1 MLYNTKGRYRMEN
14 KYLKLHS
21 LLRMAAALIALIVFI
36 SMFIT
41 KQVVHKD
48 FPDQAFCMWNE
59 AFFDDAGTG
68 TKGTVLGFIGYLFV
82 LFGGLAGLAFVFIDE
97 LIGKDLTKKL
107 SFIAGGVI
115 AVGAVMMLLTGVLYR
130 GMNADGL
137 GIKDYRLAA
146 GPIVFAILAFIAGA
160 ANAAAPLLEEKGL

>member
-1 MLYNTKGRYRMEN
+1 MEN

-21 LLRMAAALIALIVFI
+21 LLRMAAALIALITFI

-41 KQVVHKD
+41 KQIVHSD
-48 FPDQAFCMWNE
+48 YPNDIFLMWNE
-59 AFFDDAGTG
+59 AFFDDVD

-115 AVGAVMMLLTGVLYR
+115 AIGAVMMLLTGVLYR
-130 GMNADGL
+130 GMNSDGL
-137 GIKDYRLAA
+137 GIKYFRLAS
-146 GPIVFAILAFIAGA
+146 GPIVFAILAMIAGA
-160 ANAAAPLLEEKGL
+160 ANAAAPILEEKGL

>member
-41 KQVVHKD
+41 KQVVHSEYPND
-48 FPDQAFCMWNE
+48 VFLMWNE
-59 AFFDDAGTG
+59 AFFDDVD

-130 GMNADGL
+130 GMNGDGL

-146 GPIVFAILAFIAGA
+146 GPIVFAILSFVA
-160 ANAAAPLLEEKGL
+160 AACNAAAPILEDKGL

>member
-1 MLYNTKGRYRMEN
+1 MEN

-21 LLRMAAALIALIVFI
+21 LLRMAAALIALITFI

-41 KQVVHKD
+41 KQIVHSEMPND
-48 FPDQAFCMWNE
+48 IFLMWNE
-59 AFFDDAGTG
+59 AFFDDVD
-68 TKGTVLGFIGYLFV
+68 TKGTVLCFIGYLFV

-130 GMNADGL
+130 GMNSDGL
-137 GIKDYRLAA
+137 GIKYFVLGA
-146 GPIVFAILAFIAGA
+146 GPIVFAILSFVA
-160 ANAAAPLLEEKGL
+160 AACNAAAPILEDKGF

>member
-1 MLYNTKGRYRMEN
+1 MEN

-21 LLRMAAALIALIVFI
+21 LLRMGAALIALITFI

-41 KQVVHKD
+41 KQIVHSD
-48 FPDQAFCMWNE
+48 YPNDIFLMWNE
-59 AFFDDAGTG
+59 AFFDDSGAG

-115 AVGAVMMLLTGVLYR
+115 AIGAVMMLLTGVLYR
-130 GMNADGL
+130 GMNSDGL
-137 GIKDYRLAA
+137 GIKYFRLAA
-146 GPIVFAILAFIAGA
+146 GPIVFAILSFVAAA
-160 ANAAAPLLEEKGL
+160 ANAAAPILEDKGL

>member
-1 MLYNTKGRYRMEN
+1 MEN

-21 LLRMAAALIALIVFI
+21 LLRMAAALIALITFI

-41 KQVVHKD
+41 KQVVHREYPND
-48 FPDQAFCMWNE
+48 VFLMWNE
-59 AFFDDAGTG
+59 AFFDDVD

-107 SFIAGGVI
+107 SFIAAGVI

-130 GMNADGL
+130 GMNSDGL
-137 GIKDYRLAA
+137 GIKYFVLGA
-146 GPIVFAILAFIAGA
+146 GPIVFAILSFVA
-160 ANAAAPLLEEKGL
+160 AACNAAAPILEDKSL

>member
-1 MLYNTKGRYRMEN
+1 MEN

-21 LLRMAAALIALIVFI
+21 LLRMAAALIALITFI

-41 KQVVHKD
+41 KQIVHREYPND
-48 FPDQAFCMWNE
+48 VFLMWNE
-59 AFFDDAGTG
+59 AFFDDVD

-82 LFGGLAGLAFVFIDE
+82 LFGGLAGLAFVFVDE

-130 GMNADGL
+130 GMNGDGL

>member
-21 LLRMAAALIALIVFI
+21 LLRMAAALIALITFI

-41 KQVVHKD
+41 KQIVHREYPND
-48 FPDQAFCMWNE
+48 VFLMWNE
-59 AFFDDAGTG
+59 AFFDDVD

-82 LFGGLAGLAFVFIDE
+82 LFGGLAGLAFVFVDE

-130 GMNADGL
+130 GMNSDGL
-137 GIKDYRLAA
+137 GIKYFVLGA
-146 GPIVFAILAFIAGA
+146 GPIVFAILSFVA
-160 ANAAAPLLEEKGL
+160 AACNAAAPILEDKGL

>member
-1 MLYNTKGRYRMEN
+1 MEN

-21 LLRMAAALIALIVFI
+21 LLRMAAALIALITFI

-41 KQVVHKD
+41 KQIVHREYPND
-48 FPDQAFCMWNE
+48 VFLMWNE
-59 AFFDDAGTG
+59 AFFDDVD

-130 GMNADGL
+130 GMNGDGL

>member
-1 MLYNTKGRYRMEN
+1 MYNTKGRYRMEN

-21 LLRMAAALIALIVFI
+21 LLRMAAALIALITFI

-41 KQVVHKD
+41 KQVVHREYPND
-48 FPDQAFCMWNE
+48 VFLMWNE
-59 AFFDDAGTG
+59 AFFDDVD

-97 LIGKDLTKKL
+97 LIGNDLTKKL
-107 SFIAGGVI
+107 SFIAAGVI

-130 GMNADGL
+130 GMNSDGL
-137 GIKDYRLAA
+137 GIKYFVLGA
-146 GPIVFAILAFIAGA
+146 GPIVFAILSFIAA
-160 ANAAAPLLEEKGL
+160 ACNAAAPILEDKGL

>member
-1 MLYNTKGRYRMEN
+1 MYNTKGRYRMEN

-21 LLRMAAALIALIVFI
+21 LLRMAAALIALITFI

-41 KQVVHKD
+41 KQIVHREYPND
-48 FPDQAFCMWNE
+48 VFLMWNE
-59 AFFDDAGTG
+59 AFFDDVD

-107 SFIAGGVI
+107 SFIAAGVI

-130 GMNADGL
+130 GMNSDGL
-137 GIKDYRLAA
+137 GIKYFVLGA
-146 GPIVFAILAFIAGA
+146 GPIVFAILSFIAA
-160 ANAAAPLLEEKGL
+160 ACNAVAPILEDKGL

>member
-1 MLYNTKGRYRMEN
+1 MEN

-21 LLRMAAALIALIVFI
+21 LLRMAAALIALITFI

-41 KQVVHKD
+41 KQIVHREYPND
-48 FPDQAFCMWNE
+48 VFLMWNE
-59 AFFDDAGTG
+59 AFFDDVD

-82 LFGGLAGLAFVFIDE
+82 LFGGLAGLAFVFVDE

-130 GMNADGL
+130 GMNSDGL
-137 GIKDYRLAA
+137 GIKYFVLGA
-146 GPIVFAILAFIAGA
+146 GPIVFAILSFVA
-160 ANAAAPLLEEKGL
+160 AACNAAAPILEDKGF

>member
-1 MLYNTKGRYRMEN
+1 MEN

-21 LLRMAAALIALIVFI
+21 LLRMAAALIAVITFI

-41 KQVVHKD
+41 KQIVHSELPND
-48 FPDQAFCMWNE
+48 VFLMWNE
-59 AFFDDAGTG
+59 AFFDDVD

-107 SFIAGGVI
+107 SFIAAGVI
-115 AVGAVMMLLTGVLYR
+115 AVGAVMMLLTGVIYR
-130 GMNADGL
+130 GMNADGF
-137 GIKDYRLAA
+137 GVKDYRLAA
-146 GPIVFAILAFIAGA
+146 GPIVFAILAMVAGA
-160 ANAAAPLLEEKGL
+160 ANAAAPILEDKGL

>member
-21 LLRMAAALIALIVFI
+21 LLRMAAALIALITFI

-41 KQVVHKD
+41 KQVVHSEYPND
-48 FPDQAFCMWNE
+48 VFLMWNE
-59 AFFDDAGTG
+59 AFFDDVD

-107 SFIAGGVI
+107 SFIAAGVI

-130 GMNADGL
+130 GMNSDGL
-137 GIKDYRLAA
+137 GIKYFVLGA
-146 GPIVFAILAFIAGA
+146 GPIVFAILSFVA
-160 ANAAAPLLEEKGL
+160 AACNAAAPILEDKGL

>member
-1 MLYNTKGRYRMEN
+1 MEN

-21 LLRMAAALIALIVFI
+21 LLRMAAALIALITFI

-41 KQVVHKD
+41 KQIVHREYPND
-48 FPDQAFCMWNE
+48 VFLMWNE
-59 AFFDDAGTG
+59 AFFDDVD

-82 LFGGLAGLAFVFIDE
+82 LFGGLAGLAFVFFDE

-130 GMNADGL
+130 GMNSDGL
-137 GIKDYRLAA
+137 GIKYLVLGA
-146 GPIVFAILAFIAGA
+146 GPMVFAILSFIAA
-160 ANAAAPLLEEKGL
+160 ACNAAAPILEDKGL

>member
-21 LLRMAAALIALIVFI
+21 LLRMAAALIAVITFV

-41 KQVVHKD
+41 KQIVHSEL
-48 FPDQAFCMWNE
+48 PDDVFLMWNE
-59 AFFDDAGTG
+59 AFFDDAD

-115 AVGAVMMLLTGVLYR
+115 VLGAVMMLLTGAIYR

-137 GIKDYRLAA
+137 GIKYFRLGA
-146 GPIVFAILAFIAGA
+146 GPIVFAILAMVAGL
-160 ANAAAPLLEEKGL
+160 ANAAAPILEDKGL

>member
-21 LLRMAAALIALIVFI
+21 LLRMAAALIALITFI

-41 KQVVHKD
+41 KQIVHSEMPND
-48 FPDQAFCMWNE
+48 IFLMWNE
-59 AFFDDAGTG
+59 AFFDDVD

-107 SFIAGGVI
+107 SFIAAGVI
-115 AVGAVMMLLTGVLYR
+115 AVGAVMMLLTGVIYR
-130 GMNADGL
+130 GMNGDGL
-137 GIKDYRLAA
+137 GIKYFVLGA
-146 GPIVFAILAFIAGA
+146 GPIVFAILSFVA
-160 ANAAAPLLEEKGL
+160 AACNAAAPILEDKGF

>member
-1 MLYNTKGRYRMEN
+1 MEN

-41 KQVVHKD
+41 KQIVHREYPND
-48 FPDQAFCMWNE
+48 VFLMWNE
-59 AFFDDAGTG
+59 AFFDDVD

-82 LFGGLAGLAFVFIDE
+82 LFGGLAGLAFVFVDE

-130 GMNADGL
+130 GMNSDGL
-137 GIKDYRLAA
+137 GIKYFVLGA
-146 GPIVFAILAFIAGA
+146 GPIVFAILSFVA
-160 ANAAAPLLEEKGL
+160 AACNAAAPILEDKGL

>member
-21 LLRMAAALIALIVFI
+21 LLRMAAALIAVITFI
-36 SMFIT
+36 SMFIS
-41 KQVVHKD
+41 KQIVHSEYPND
-48 FPDQAFCMWNE
+48 IFLMWNE
-59 AFFDDAGTG
+59 AFFDDVD

-115 AVGAVMMLLTGVLYR
+115 AAGAVMMLLTGVLYR
-130 GMNADGL
+130 GMNSDGL
-137 GIKDYRLAA
+137 GIKYFVLGA
-146 GPIVFAILAFIAGA
+146 GPIVFAILSFIAAA
-160 ANAAAPLLEEKGL
+160 ANAAAPILEDKGY

>member
-1 MLYNTKGRYRMEN
+1 MEN

-21 LLRMAAALIALIVFI
+21 LLRMAAALIALITFI

-41 KQVVHKD
+41 KQIVHSEMPND
-48 FPDQAFCMWNE
+48 IFLMWNE
-59 AFFDDAGTG
+59 AFFDDVD

-107 SFIAGGVI
+107 SFIAAGVI

-130 GMNADGL
+130 GMNSDGL
-137 GIKDYRLAA
+137 GIKYFVLGA
-146 GPIVFAILAFIAGA
+146 GPIVFAILSFVA
-160 ANAAAPLLEEKGL
+160 AACNAAAPILEDKGF

>member
-21 LLRMAAALIALIVFI
+21 LLRMAAALIALITFI

-41 KQVVHKD
+41 KQIVHREYPND
-48 FPDQAFCMWNE
+48 VFLMWNE
-59 AFFDDAGTG
+59 AFFDDVD

-82 LFGGLAGLAFVFIDE
+82 LFGGLAGLAFVFVDE

-130 GMNADGL
+130 GMNSDGL
-137 GIKDYRLAA
+137 GIKYFVLGA
-146 GPIVFAILAFIAGA
+146 GPIVFAILSFIAAA
-160 ANAAAPLLEEKGL
+160 ANAAAPILEDKGL

>member
-1 MLYNTKGRYRMEN
+1 MEN

-41 KQVVHKD
+41 KQIVHREYPND
-48 FPDQAFCMWNE
+48 VFLMWNE
-59 AFFDDAGTG
+59 AFFDDVD

-130 GMNADGL
+130 GMNGDGF
-137 GIKDYRLAA
+137 GVKDYRLAS
-146 GPIVFAILAFIAGA
+146 GPIVFAILSFVAAGV
-160 ANAAAPLLEEKGL
+160 NAAAPILEDKGL

>member
-1 MLYNTKGRYRMEN
+1 MYNTKGRYRMEN

-21 LLRMAAALIALIVFI
+21 LLRMAAALIALITFI
-36 SMFIT
+36 SVFIT
-41 KQVVHKD
+41 KQIVHREYPND
-48 FPDQAFCMWNE
+48 VFLMWNE
-59 AFFDDAGTG
+59 AFFDDVD

-82 LFGGLAGLAFVFIDE
+82 LFGGLAGLAFVFVDE

-130 GMNADGL
+130 GMNSDGL
-137 GIKDYRLAA
+137 GIKYFVLGA
-146 GPIVFAILAFIAGA
+146 GPIVFAILSFIAA
-160 ANAAAPLLEEKGL
+160 ACNAAAPILEDKGL

>member
-1 MLYNTKGRYRMEN
+1 MYNTKGRYRMEN

-21 LLRMAAALIALIVFI
+21 LLRMAAALIALITFI

-41 KQVVHKD
+41 KQVVHSEYPND
-48 FPDQAFCMWNE
+48 VFLMWNE
-59 AFFDDAGTG
+59 AFFDDVD

-130 GMNADGL
+130 GMNGDGL

-146 GPIVFAILAFIAGA
+146 GPIVFAILSFVAAG
-160 ANAAAPLLEEKGL
+160 ANAAAPILEDKGL

>member
-1 MLYNTKGRYRMEN
+1 MYNTKGRYRMEN

-21 LLRMAAALIALIVFI
+21 LLRMAAALIALITFI

-41 KQVVHKD
+41 KQIVHREYPND
-48 FPDQAFCMWNE
+48 VFLMWNE
-59 AFFDDAGTG
+59 AFFDDVD

-82 LFGGLAGLAFVFIDE
+82 LFGGLAGLAFVFVDE

-130 GMNADGL
+130 GMNSDGL
-137 GIKDYRLAA
+137 GIKYFVLGA
-146 GPIVFAILAFIAGA
+146 GPIVFAILSFVA
-160 ANAAAPLLEEKGL
+160 AACNAAAPILEDKGL

>member
-1 MLYNTKGRYRMEN
+1 MYNTKGRYRMEN

-21 LLRMAAALIALIVFI
+21 LLRMAAALIALITFI

-41 KQVVHKD
+41 KQVVHREYPND
-48 FPDQAFCMWNE
+48 VFLMWNE
-59 AFFDDAGTG
+59 AFFDDID

-107 SFIAGGVI
+107 SFIAAGVI

-130 GMNADGL
+130 GMNSDGL
-137 GIKDYRLAA
+137 GIKYFVLGA
-146 GPIVFAILAFIAGA
+146 GPIVFAIFSFIAA
-160 ANAAAPLLEEKGL
+160 ACNAAAPILEDKGL

>member
-1 MLYNTKGRYRMEN
+1 MYNTKGRYRMEN

-21 LLRMAAALIALIVFI
+21 LLRMAAALIALITFI

-41 KQVVHKD
+41 KQVVHSEYPND
-48 FPDQAFCMWNE
+48 VFLMWNE
-59 AFFDDAGTG
+59 AFFDDVD

-107 SFIAGGVI
+107 SFIAAGVI

-130 GMNADGL
+130 GMNSDGL
-137 GIKDYRLAA
+137 GIKYFVLGA
-146 GPIVFAILAFIAGA
+146 GPIVFAILSFIAA
-160 ANAAAPLLEEKGL
+160 ACNAAAPILEDKGL

>member
-1 MLYNTKGRYRMEN
+1 MYNTKGRYRMEN

-21 LLRMAAALIALIVFI
+21 LLRMAAALIALITFI

-41 KQVVHKD
+41 KQIVHREYPND
-48 FPDQAFCMWNE
+48 VFLMWNE
-59 AFFDDAGTG
+59 AFFDDVD

-82 LFGGLAGLAFVFIDE
+82 LFGGLAGLAFVFVDE

-130 GMNADGL
+130 GMNSDGL
-137 GIKDYRLAA
+137 GIKYFVLGA
-146 GPIVFAILAFIAGA
+146 GPIVFAILSFIAAA
-160 ANAAAPLLEEKGL
+160 ANAAAPILEDKGL

>member
-21 LLRMAAALIALIVFI
+21 LLRMAAALIALITFI

-41 KQVVHKD
+41 KQIVHREYPND
-48 FPDQAFCMWNE
+48 VFLMWNE
-59 AFFDDAGTG
+59 AFFDDVD

-82 LFGGLAGLAFVFIDE
+82 LFGGLAGLAFVFVDE

-130 GMNADGL
+130 GMNSDGL
-137 GIKDYRLAA
+137 GIKYFALGA
-146 GPIVFAILAFIAGA
+146 GPIVFAILSFIAA
-160 ANAAAPLLEEKGL
+160 ACNAAAPILEDKGL

>member
-1 MLYNTKGRYRMEN
+1 MYNTKGRYRMEN

-21 LLRMAAALIALIVFI
+21 LLRMAAALIALITFI

-41 KQVVHKD
+41 KQVVHSEYPND
-48 FPDQAFCMWNE
+48 VFLMWNE
-59 AFFDDAGTG
+59 AFFDDVD

-107 SFIAGGVI
+107 SFIAAGVI

-130 GMNADGL
+130 GMNSDGL
-137 GIKDYRLAA
+137 GIKYFVLGA
-146 GPIVFAILAFIAGA
+146 GPIVFSILSFIAA
-160 ANAAAPLLEEKGL
+160 ACNAAAPILEDKGL

>member
-21 LLRMAAALIALIVFI
+21 LLRMAAALIALITFI

-41 KQVVHKD
+41 KQIVHREYPND
-48 FPDQAFCMWNE
+48 VFLMWNE
-59 AFFDDAGTG
+59 AFFDDVD

-82 LFGGLAGLAFVFIDE
+82 LFGGLAGLAFVFVDE

-130 GMNADGL
+130 GMNSDGL
-137 GIKDYRLAA
+137 GIKYFVLGA
-146 GPIVFAILAFIAGA
+146 GPIVFAILSFIAA
-160 ANAAAPLLEEKGL
+160 ACNAAAPILEDKGL

>member
-21 LLRMAAALIALIVFI
+21 LLRMAAALIALITFI

-41 KQVVHKD
+41 KQVVHSEYPND
-48 FPDQAFCMWNE
+48 VFLMWNE
-59 AFFDDAGTG
+59 AFFDDVD

-82 LFGGLAGLAFVFIDE
+82 LFGGLAGLAFVFVDE

-130 GMNADGL
+130 GMNSDGL
-137 GIKDYRLAA
+137 GIKYFVLGA
-146 GPIVFAILAFIAGA
+146 GPIVFAILSFVA
-160 ANAAAPLLEEKGL
+160 AACNAAAPILEDKGL

>member
-1 MLYNTKGRYRMEN
+1 MYNTKGRYRMEN

-21 LLRMAAALIALIVFI
+21 LLRMAAALIALITFI

-41 KQVVHKD
+41 KQVVHREYPND
-48 FPDQAFCMWNE
+48 VFLMWNE
-59 AFFDDAGTG
+59 AFFDDID

-107 SFIAGGVI
+107 SFIAAGVI

-130 GMNADGL
+130 GMNSDGL
-137 GIKDYRLAA
+137 GIKYFVLGA
-146 GPIVFAILAFIAGA
+146 GPIVFAILSFIAA
-160 ANAAAPLLEEKGL
+160 ACNAAAPILEDKGL

>member
-1 MLYNTKGRYRMEN
+1 MEN

-21 LLRMAAALIALIVFI
+21 LLRMAAALIALITFI

-41 KQVVHKD
+41 KQIVHREYPND
-48 FPDQAFCMWNE
+48 VFLMWNE
-59 AFFDDAGTG
+59 AFFDDVD

-82 LFGGLAGLAFVFIDE
+82 LFGGLAGLAFVFVDE

-130 GMNADGL
+130 GMNSDGL
-137 GIKDYRLAA
+137 GIKYFVLGA
-146 GPIVFAILAFIAGA
+146 GPIVFAILSFIAAA
-160 ANAAAPLLEEKGL
+160 ANAAAPILEDKGL

>member
-1 MLYNTKGRYRMEN
+1 MEN

-21 LLRMAAALIALIVFI
+21 LLRMAAALIALITFI

-41 KQVVHKD
+41 KQIVHREYPND
-48 FPDQAFCMWNE
+48 VFLMWNE
-59 AFFDDAGTG
+59 AFFDDVD

-82 LFGGLAGLAFVFIDE
+82 LFGGLAGLAFVFVDE

-130 GMNADGL
+130 GMNSDGL
-137 GIKDYRLAA
+137 GIKYFVLGA
-146 GPIVFAILAFIAGA
+146 GPIVFAILSFIAA
-160 ANAAAPLLEEKGL
+160 ACNAAAPILDDKGL

>member
-1 MLYNTKGRYRMEN
+1 MYNTKGRYRMEN

-21 LLRMAAALIALIVFI
+21 LLRMAAALIALITFI

-41 KQVVHKD
+41 KQIVHREYPND
-48 FPDQAFCMWNE
+48 VFLMWNE
-59 AFFDDAGTG
+59 AFFDDVD

-107 SFIAGGVI
+107 SFIAAGVI

-130 GMNADGL
+130 GMNSDGL
-137 GIKDYRLAA
+137 GIKYFVLGA
-146 GPIVFAILAFIAGA
+146 GPIVFAILSFIAA
-160 ANAAAPLLEEKGL
+160 ACNAAAPILEDKGL

>member
-1 MLYNTKGRYRMEN
+1 MEN

-21 LLRMAAALIALIVFI
+21 LLRMAAALIALITFI

-41 KQVVHKD
+41 KQIVHREYPND
-48 FPDQAFCMWNE
+48 VFLMWNE
-59 AFFDDAGTG
+59 AFFDDVD

-82 LFGGLAGLAFVFIDE
+82 LFGGLAGLAFVFVDE

-130 GMNADGL
+130 GMNSDGL
-137 GIKDYRLAA
+137 GIKYFVLGA
-146 GPIVFAILAFIAGA
+146 GPIVFAILSFIAA
-160 ANAAAPLLEEKGL
+160 ACNAAAPILEDKGL

>member
-1 MLYNTKGRYRMEN
+1 MEN

-21 LLRMAAALIALIVFI
+21 LLRMAAALIALITFI

-41 KQVVHKD
+41 KQIVHSD
-48 FPDQAFCMWNE
+48 YPNDIFLMWNE
-59 AFFDDAGTG
+59 AFFDDVD

-107 SFIAGGVI
+107 SFIAAGVI

-130 GMNADGL
+130 GMNSDGL
-137 GIKDYRLAA
+137 GIKYFRLAA
-146 GPIVFAILAFIAGA
+146 GPIVFAILAMIAGV
-160 ANAAAPLLEEKGL
+160 ANAAAPILEDKGL

>member
-1 MLYNTKGRYRMEN
+1 MEN

-21 LLRMAAALIALIVFI
+21 LLRMAAALIALITFI

-41 KQVVHKD
+41 KQVVHSEYPND
-48 FPDQAFCMWNE
+48 VFLMWNE
-59 AFFDDAGTG
+59 AFFDDVD

-107 SFIAGGVI
+107 SFIATGVI

-130 GMNADGL
+130 GMNSDGL
-137 GIKDYRLAA
+137 GIKYFVLGA
-146 GPIVFAILAFIAGA
+146 GPIVFAILSFIAA
-160 ANAAAPLLEEKGL
+160 ACNAAAPILEDKGL